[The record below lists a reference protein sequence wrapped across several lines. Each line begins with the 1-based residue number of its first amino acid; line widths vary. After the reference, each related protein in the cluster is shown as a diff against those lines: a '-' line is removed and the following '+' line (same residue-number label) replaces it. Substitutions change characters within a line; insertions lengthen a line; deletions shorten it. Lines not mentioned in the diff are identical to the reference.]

1 MSSLSHLYKLNPRYN
16 GNGLWMYTQAKEQ
29 TVALQCLLSDCMI
42 TSPKGSDQLNILHIS
57 SSQEN
62 VSHFQVII
70 DVFSKE
76 SLLGKIS

>member
-1 MSSLSHLYKLNPRYN
+1 M
-16 GNGLWMYTQAKEQ
+16 M
-29 TVALQCLLSDCMI
+29 
-42 TSPKGSDQLNILHIS
+42 TSPKASDQLNISHSS

-76 SLLGKIS
+76 PRPLGKISSSSQILVSTGDEIEKMNLTTHYILI